1 MGTGQAVDLLG
12 LVVWNPRCL
21 RGGAGGGSGKV
32 LQLDRVGAT
41 ARCSCVGV
49 PRRDFLGMHLC
60 VVRSVKIVLGFSA
73 NVHLLLATTCV
84 KGVFRVLPWSASAC
98 SLLFELRVG

>member
-21 RGGAGGGSGKV
+21 RGGAGEGSGKV
-32 LQLDRVGAT
+32 LQLD
-41 ARCSCVGV
+41 CVGV
-49 PRRDFLGMHLC
+49 PRRDFLGMHPC
-60 VVRSVKIVLGFSA
+60 VVRSVTIVLGFSA
-73 NVHLLLATTCV
+73 NVHLLLANTCV
-84 KGVFRVLPWSASAC
+84 KGVFRVLPLSASAC